1 MRSLFR
7 STLSVLPF
15 TLLLGCFAACAP
27 SAPNADDL
35 IASAKAVVADHENV
49 AMAGDLD
56 GVMENCA
63 PDIVVMASGAPLVE
77 GFDAM
82 REFYGGLLAAG
93 SVEFSHDYSG
103 AAVVGDAVVLHG
115 VSRGTL
121 TPPEGPATPMENNFL
136 MVLKPDEAGELKFWR
151 IGFAPTSM

>member
-1 MRSLFR
+1 MRSVFR
-7 STLSVLPF
+7 STLKVLPL
-15 TLLLGCFAACAP
+15 TLSLGALFACAP
-27 SAPNADDL
+27 SAPNADAL
-35 IASAKAVVADHENV
+35 IASAKAVVTDHENV

-56 GVMENCA
+56 GVMANCA

-77 GFDAM
+77 GLDAM

-93 SVEFSHDYSG
+93 SVEFRHDYSG

-136 MVLKPDEAGELKFWR
+136 MVLKPDEVGEMKIWR
-151 IGFAPTSM
+151 VGFAPPSM